1 VSVSNSAVRLPARSG
16 QLAVFVGM
24 ATSQLS
30 GYALN
35 LVATRQLG
43 PASYGALAAIL
54 TVSLI
59 VSVPSLALQS
69 LAARS
74 VAHRQDQARVGERR
88 LPGLTGDDFLGSLLG
103 IALIVSLASTAVA
116 GIATAVLTPALN
128 LALPWQPLF
137 AAATV
142 APLALIA
149 LGEGVLQG
157 QGRLRA
163 LGWTFLIVGVSR
175 LGFGVAGLAVSGRPS
190 GVLAGIAVGGVA
202 GATAAL
208 GVARVRRS
216 QRSAG
221 SGWWRQLGSIAAA
234 MGGLLVLANIDVI
247 LARATLA
254 SGAAGL
260 YAAGALVS
268 RAAYWGPQFVAV
280 SVFARLTH
288 PAHGYRLLLR
298 AASAVAGIGAC
309 GTILAAVAGP
319 WLLPKVLGSAYSDIG
334 GVVWIFALSGSL
346 LALCQLFVTGR
357 VARRDDPAATLPWV
371 AALFQVVLIGGWLHG
386 SVVEIATA
394 TLSVNA
400 LLLCL
405 LAARTSSHP

>member
-1 VSVSNSAVRLPARSG
+1 MSSSAARLSTRSG

-24 ATSQLS
+24 ATSQFS

-74 VAHRQDQARVGERR
+74 VARRQARAAVGERR
-88 LPGLTGDDFLGSLLG
+88 PTGPTSEHLIGSLLG
-103 IALIVSLASTAVA
+103 IALLVSLASTAVA
-116 GIATAVLTPALN
+116 GVSTAVLAPALN
-128 LALPWQPLF
+128 LELPWQPLF

-175 LGFGVAGLAVSGRPS
+175 LGFGVAGLALSGEPS
-190 GVLAGIAVGGVA
+190 GVLAGIAVGGVV
-202 GATAAL
+202 GAMAAL

-216 QRSAG
+216 PRSRG
-221 SGWWRQLGSIAAA
+221 LGWWQQLGSISAA
-234 MGGLLVLANIDVI
+234 MGGLLVLANVDVI

-254 SGAAGL
+254 TGAAGL

-288 PAHGYRLLLR
+288 PVHGYRLLLR
-298 AASAVAGIGAC
+298 AALAVAGIGAC
-309 GTILAAVAGP
+309 GTVLAAVAGP

-357 VARRDDPAATLPWV
+357 VARRDDPAAALPWV
-371 AALFQVVLIGGWLHG
+371 AAVVEVMLVGGWLHG

-394 TLSVNA
+394 TVGVNA

-405 LAARTSSHP
+405 LVARTSSHP

>member
-1 VSVSNSAVRLPARSG
+1 MSNSAVRLPTRSG
-16 QLAVFVGM
+16 QFAVFIGM
-24 ATSQLS
+24 AMSQLS

-74 VAHRQDQARVGERR
+74 VARR
-88 LPGLTGDDFLGSLLG
+88 PDPEVAGGPSPADLPAEDLLRSLLG
-103 IALIVSLASTAVA
+103 VALVVSLGSTAVA
-116 GIATAVLTPALN
+116 GVSTAALTPALD

-137 AAATV
+137 TAATV

-149 LGEGVLQG
+149 LGEGVMQG

-175 LGFGVAGLAVSGRPS
+175 LGFGVAGLAVSANPS
-190 GVLAGIAVGGVA
+190 AVLAGIAVGGVV
-202 GATAAL
+202 GATVAL
-208 GVARVRRS
+208 GVARIRTSRRWS
-216 QRSAG
+216 G
-221 SGWWRQLGSIAAA
+221 SGWWRQLGSVSAA
-234 MGGLLVLANIDVI
+234 MGGLLVLANVDVI

-288 PAHGYRLLLR
+288 PVHGYRLLRR
-298 AASAVAGIGAC
+298 AALVVAGIGAF
-309 GTILAAVAGP
+309 GTVLAAAAGP
-319 WLLPKVLGSAYSDIG
+319 RLLPKVLGSAYSDVG

-346 LALCQLFVTGR
+346 LALCQLFVAGR
-357 VARRDDPAATLPWV
+357 VARRDDPAAALPWV
-371 AALFQVVLIGGWLHG
+371 AALVQVVLIGGWLHG
-386 SVVEIATA
+386 SVVQIATA

-405 LAARTSSHP
+405 LAARTSAHP